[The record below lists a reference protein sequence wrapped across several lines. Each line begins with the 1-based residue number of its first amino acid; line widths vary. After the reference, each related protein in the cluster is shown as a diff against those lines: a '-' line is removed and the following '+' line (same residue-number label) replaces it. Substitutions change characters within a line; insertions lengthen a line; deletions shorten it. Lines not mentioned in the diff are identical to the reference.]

1 MRLQSASEA
10 EVLVGISPWISVWKV
25 VDRLCCP
32 GGICSCSKMFAF
44 KSLRYERGNGVNLS
58 NGVMSRSGFKC
69 MSRDAIKILFAC
81 LSPF

>member
-44 KSLRYERGNGVNLS
+44 KSLRYERGERCKSEQWS
-58 NGVMSRSGFKC
+58 NVLVR
-69 MSRDAIKILFAC
+69 I
-81 LSPF
+81 